1 MDNEKIGRLIAICRK
16 EKNLTQEELANIL
29 HVSNK
34 TVSKWETGRG
44 CPSID
49 IILPLSKILNVKLED
64 FMEVKNNFS
73 YEELLIEN
81 VSNRKK
87 VRTLKLICGIILCL
101 FLCFLEVILYYA
113 KVSSKIAT
121 IIFGSFLLVLM
132 IMDIFS
138 YFIYRK

>member
-64 FMEVKNNFS
+64 FMEGKNNFN

-81 VSNRKK
+81 VSSRKK